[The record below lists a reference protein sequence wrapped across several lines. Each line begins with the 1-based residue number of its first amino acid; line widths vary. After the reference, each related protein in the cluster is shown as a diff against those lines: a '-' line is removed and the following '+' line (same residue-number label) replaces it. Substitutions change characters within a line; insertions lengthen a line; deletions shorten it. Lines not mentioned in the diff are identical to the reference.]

1 MDQHQQKIEL
11 MRRYAYKICTES
23 GSGFYVE
30 GVIPVKKVDNAIKK
44 YANGLDRDTII
55 GLYDTTITGNG
66 KCGYVFTDTKV
77 YYSQFLEKPQKLW
90 YDDIERVESTS
101 YKENDCENTIR
112 LFMCDGT
119 TIQWSDPLLNKAPLR
134 DFFREMIKLIKG
146 VETGNDAISNTS
158 YYEPKFEGAMAG
170 GIAMGAYG
178 QVNKSFNEERFHA
191 TQGHGFAAERA
202 NTLYD
207 KLTGHKVKI
216 VGDDNIKNGA
226 DRIVDGVRIQSKYC
240 QSGNSCIN
248 ECFDK
253 QGNFRYWYNGKPMQ
267 IEVPA
272 DKFDAAVQAM
282 EDKIRQG
289 KLPGITDPNEAKNI
303 VRKGHFTYEQAK
315 NIAKAGTV
323 ESLSYDAVNGAIIA
337 TSAFG
342 VTAVITFAT
351 NIWSGEDFDKSIK
364 LATYSGLQVGG
375 TAFVTT
381 IIAGQLSKAGLNS
394 AMVGSSEAIVAFM
407 GPKASAI
414 LINSFRHGSNIY
426 GAAAM
431 KSAAKLLRGNV
442 ITAGVTVVVLSSLD
456 VANIFRGRISGKQL
470 FKNIANTAS
479 TVGGGTAG
487 WLGGAA
493 IGSAIMPG
501 VGTVVGGLIGSIAA
515 GAGAGKVSNAVLGSF
530 IEEDADEMVRIIQRV
545 FEELAVD
552 YLLTQKEAEKSVD
565 RLGETL
571 DGKMLKDM
579 FASKDR
585 QEYARN
591 LLVPIIENETKKRK
605 HVEPL
610 SEERLALSLRE
621 VLEDISDSVNNGNS
635 VTYAY

>member
-1 MDQHQQKIEL
+1 M
-11 MRRYAYKICTES
+11 
-23 GSGFYVE
+23 
-30 GVIPVKKVDNAIKK
+30 
-44 YANGLDRDTII
+44 
-55 GLYDTTITGNG
+55 
-66 KCGYVFTDTKV
+66 
-77 YYSQFLEKPQKLW
+77 YYLQIFEKPQKLW
-90 YDDIERVESTS
+90 YDDIESVESTNN
-101 YKENDCENTIR
+101 KKNDYENTIT
-112 LFMCDGT
+112 FYMYDGT
-119 TIQWSDPLLNKAPLR
+119 IIQWTDFLLNKTPLR
-134 DFFREMIKLIKG
+134 DFFRELIKPINVAG
-146 VETGNDAISNTS
+146 SVTVPNASF
-158 YYEPKFEGAMAG
+158 YESKFEGAMAG
-170 GIAMGAYG
+170 GVAMGAYG

-207 KLTGHKVKI
+207 KLTGHKVQI

-226 DRIVDGVRIQSKYC
+226 DRIVDGVTIQSKYC

-253 QGNFRYWYNGKPMQ
+253 QGNFRYWHNGKPMQ

-289 KLPGITDPNEAKNI
+289 KMPGITDPNEAKNI

-337 TSAFG
+337 SSAFG
-342 VTAVITFAT
+342 VTVVITLAT
-351 NIWSGEDFDKSIK
+351 NLWSGEDFDKSLK

-442 ITAGVTVVVLSSLD
+442 ITAGVTVVVLSSFD

-470 FKNIANTAS
+470 FKNLANTAS

-493 IGSAIMPG
+493 IGSALMPG

-530 IEEDADEMVRIIQRV
+530 IEEDADEMVRIIQKV

-565 RLGETL
+565 RLGEKL
-571 DGKMLKDM
+571 DGKKLKDM
-579 FASKDR
+579 YACKDR
-585 QEYARN
+585 KEYARN
-591 LLVPIIENETKKRK
+591 LLVPIIENETTKRR
-605 HVEPL
+605 HVAAV
-610 SEERLALSLRE
+610 SEERLALSLRD
-621 VLEDISDSVNNGNS
+621 VLEDISDSANYGNN

>member
-11 MRRYAYKICTES
+11 LRRYAYKICTES
-23 GSGFYVE
+23 ASGFHIK
-30 GVIPVKKVDNAIKK
+30 GTIPSKKLDNAIKK
-44 YANGLDRDTII
+44 YANGLDRDTVI

-66 KCGYVFTDTKV
+66 KCGYVFTDSKV
-77 YYSQFLEKPQKLW
+77 YYLQIFEKPQKLW
-90 YDDIERVESTS
+90 YDDIESVESTNN
-101 YKENDCENTIR
+101 KKNDYENTIT
-112 LFMCDGT
+112 FYMYDGT
-119 TIQWSDPLLNKAPLR
+119 IIQWTDFLLNKTPLR
-134 DFFREMIKLIKG
+134 DFFRELIKPIYFDRS
-146 VETGNDAISNTS
+146 ETVPNTS
-158 YYEPKFEGAMAG
+158 FYESKFEGAMAG
-170 GIAMGAYG
+170 GVAMGAYG

-207 KLTGHKVKI
+207 KLTGHKVQI

-226 DRIVDGVRIQSKYC
+226 DRIVDGVTIQSKYC

-253 QGNFRYWYNGKPMQ
+253 QGNFRYWHNGKPMQ

-289 KLPGITDPNEAKNI
+289 KMPGITDPNEAKNI

-337 TSAFG
+337 SSAFG
-342 VTAVITFAT
+342 VTVVITLAT
-351 NIWSGEDFDKSIK
+351 NLWSGEDFDKSLK

-394 AMVGSSEAIVAFM
+394 AMVGSSEAIVTFM

-442 ITAGVTVVVLSSLD
+442 ITAGVTVVVLSSFD

-470 FKNIANTAS
+470 FKNLANTAS

-493 IGSAIMPG
+493 IGSALMPG

-530 IEEDADEMVRIIQRV
+530 IEEDADEMVLIIQKV

-565 RLGETL
+565 GLGEKL
-571 DGKMLKDM
+571 DGKKLKDM
-579 FASKDR
+579 YACKDR
-585 QEYARN
+585 KEYARN
-591 LLVPIIENETKKRK
+591 LLVPIIENETKKRR
-605 HVEPL
+605 HVAAV
-610 SEERLALSLRE
+610 SEERLALSLRD
-621 VLEDISDSVNNGNS
+621 VLEDISDSANYGNN